1 MMKRL
6 KVCLHRFHIDKLK
19 SILIEQGRNP
29 NKKRATLIREIIR
42 DVDLNKMYVADHDF
56 QKLMSEFQTLNESGK
71 KLNELMYNLNIEHL
85 NHSKGKECNYV
96 LNADEFAPV
105 LKDLKNDIER
115 LKEEVK
121 SMAKLKKVI

>member
-6 KVCLHRFHIDKLK
+6 KVCLHKSHIDKLK

-42 DVDLNKMYVADHDF
+42 DVDLNKMYVENKDF
-56 QKLMSEFQTLNESGK
+56 QKLISKFQTLNESGK

-85 NHSKGKECNYV
+85 NHSKGRESNYV
-96 LNADEFAPV
+96 LNADEFAPI
-105 LKDLKNDIER
+105 LEDIKDNIIR
-115 LKEEVK
+115 LKQEVK
-121 SMAKLKKVI
+121 NIAESK